1 MKDYNLCFK
10 ALPLTN
16 LVPTYSA
23 AERGEEPCGAERRY
37 ARLDKWNAVQAAL
50 ILGIVLAPAVCA
62 QGTISNNAMERSHWY
77 TAPREYQIVD
87 PRPIIKDFREG
98 PTNAGRSPLPGAPG
112 GGGVSGGPGG
122 GALGGGPGSN
132 DDVLPSGGLPIP
144 GDGSQP
150 AYRSDPTGMSSLPKS
165 GFGGTNIP
173 VGGLGPRGI
182 LPGVNQQ
189 VVGKIMNKN
198 KYYKP
203 PAVPAKAVA
212 ARGPAVNVPA
222 KPSAPSVIS
231 YGNYSSSS
239 PNTYGSGLNTA
250 TKVRG
255 SLLHQK

>member
-1 MKDYNLCFK
+1 MKENNLHFK
-10 ALPLTN
+10 ALPLAIAQ
-16 LVPTYSA
+16 LV
-23 AERGEEPCGAERRY
+23 
-37 ARLDKWNAVQAAL
+37 
-50 ILGIVLAPAVCA
+50 VLAPAVCA
-62 QGTISNNAMERSHWY
+62 QGTVSQGAMERSHWY

-87 PRPIIKDFREG
+87 QRPTIKDFREG

-112 GGGVSGGPGG
+112 GASGGPGG

-144 GDGSQP
+144 GDGSTP

-182 LPGVNQQ
+182 LPGINQQ
-189 VVGKIMNKN
+189 IVGKILNKN

-203 PAVPAKAVA
+203 PAVAAKAVA
-212 ARGPAVNVPA
+212 ARGPAVTVPA

-231 YGNYSSSS
+231 YGNYGSTN